1 MAFPPFYSQN
11 FPQNY
16 SPTYPQYTL
25 PQQNTVQS
33 SVVWVG
39 SRAEAES
46 FLVGANNAV
55 TMWDSNGEYVYRKS
69 ADASGRPEFH
79 AYKLLE
85 EGAVVPDYVTKEEFA
100 KIENRINSLNDKFK
114 ALKREARHESDDE

>member
-1 MAFPPFYSQN
+1 MNGFQSYY
-11 FPQNY
+11 PQNY
-16 SPTYPQYTL
+16 PQFQNVYQ
-25 PQQNTVQS
+25 PPMNQQNQVQS

-39 SRAEAES
+39 SRNEAES
-46 FLVGANNAV
+46 FLVGANNSV

-85 EGAVVPDYVTKEEFA
+85 KGQNVPDYATKEDLTKLEG
-100 KIENRINSLNDKFK
+100 KINTLTDKFRAIMK
-114 ALKREARHESDDE
+114 EVRRESDDD

>member
-1 MAFPPFYSQN
+1 MNGFQSFY
-11 FPQNY
+11 PQNY
-16 SPTYPQYTL
+16 PQYQNVYQ
-25 PQQNTVQS
+25 PPMNQQNQVQS

-39 SRAEAES
+39 SRNEAES
-46 FLVGANNAV
+46 FLVGANNSV

-85 EGAVVPDYVTKEEFA
+85 EGAVVPDYATKDELS
-100 KIENRINSLNDKFK
+100 KIENRLNSLNDKFK
-114 ALKREARHESDDE
+114 ALKRETRHESDDD